1 MADFHVLSII
11 LASTTPALF
20 FSLEGRALV
29 DPTLFLSALTW
40 RSKTSLGLEAGRRVR
55 DRESYTRVTRI
66 LDLEGR
72 EAGQPTKG
80 VKARGKK
87 TCKGTLPN

>member
-11 LASTTPALF
+11 LASTTPAL

-40 RSKTSLGLEAGRRVR
+40 RSKTSSGLEAGRRVR

-87 TCKGTLPN
+87 TCNGTLPN